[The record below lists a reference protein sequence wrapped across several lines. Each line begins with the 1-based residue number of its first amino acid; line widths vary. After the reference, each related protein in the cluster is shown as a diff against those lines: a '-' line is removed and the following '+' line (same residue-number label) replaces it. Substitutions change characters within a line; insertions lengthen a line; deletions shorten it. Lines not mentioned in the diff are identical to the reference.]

1 MLTGSQRTKNFCKF
15 GYYSN
20 LSESSLGL
28 ASGVWLRYFCLK
40 VTFNPV
46 FSSAADSEI

>member
-20 LSESSLGL
+20 LSESSLGV
-28 ASGVWLRYFCLK
+28 AS
-40 VTFNPV
+40 V
-46 FSSAADSEI
+46 FLPEGDFLSCFFVGC